1 MTKWLSLSLSIH
13 WLILQHYSSSPFCW
27 WERRQTGCVE
37 MALQDGWSS
46 GKLQGGRM
54 GIQPQRALVLN
65 HLGTI
70 ELVRKKTILGF
81 REGETSLERA
91 IAAEKVSDCL
101 RGGVCVCV
109 CVCVLSCVLPSA
121 TPWGI
126 ARQPPLSMGFSRQEY
141 WSGLPFPSPGDLPD
155 SGIKP

>member
-1 MTKWLSLSLSIH
+1 MD
-13 WLILQHYSSSPFCW
+13 
-27 WERRQTGCVE
+27 
-37 MALQDGWSS
+37 LQDGWSS

-54 GIQPQRALVLN
+54 GIRPQGALVLN
-65 HLGTI
+65 HFRTV

-101 RGGVCVCV
+101 RGGVCVCVCV

-141 WSGLPFPSPGDLPD
+141 WSGLPFPSPGGSSQLRDQTLV
-155 SGIKP
+155 SYTGRWILYHCTTREIL